1 MEFKHAYAVLQ
12 HGRNKNRHVETA
24 HGGGSKP
31 KQPAHGI
38 GKTGTAARICL
49 TAEPPRCR
57 EYRSMAAAVQF
68 AAAAPDRI

>member
-1 MEFKHAYAVLQ
+1 MGFKHAYAVLQ
-12 HGRNKNRHVETA
+12 HGRNKNRDVET
-24 HGGGSKP
+24 
-31 KQPAHGI
+31 AHGI